1 MFKREWSSAEKLLA
15 IIVCL
20 CFGFLLS
27 SLVVGT
33 LYGYMQEGAS
43 YKFLLILSSVISFG
57 LPAFFIAKF
66 VESGRGAFSYIG
78 MTHSPDITKYA
89 LVVVFMFAIMP
100 AIELISSL
108 NALYSFPDSLSGLE
122 EYFRNADA
130 RASQATQTALVA
142 DSFPMYI
149 LNLLAIAITPASCE
163 EMFFRGILQNYF
175 AGVVK
180 NKHLTVLLTA
190 LIFSVV
196 HLQFSGLLPRFILG
210 AVIGYIYI
218 LTGSLWPSI
227 VAHATNNMLVVS
239 VAYFADVDVSQVP
252 DLGSYANPWWIAT
265 LVSGLVVAVFTVW
278 LFRKQDADE

>member
-20 CFGFLLS
+20 CLGFLLS

-33 LYGYMQEGAS
+33 LYGYMHEGAS
-43 YKFLLILSSVISFG
+43 YKLLLIISSVISFG
-57 LPAFFIAKF
+57 LPAFFVAKF
-66 VESGRGAFSYIG
+66 VESGQGAFSHIG
-78 MTHSPDITKYA
+78 MMRSPDITKYA

-100 AIELISSL
+100 AIELITSL

-130 RASQATQTALVA
+130 RAAHATQVALVA

-149 LNLLAIAITPASCE
+149 LNLVAIAITPAICE

-175 AGVVK
+175 VGVMK
-180 NKHLTVLLTA
+180 NKHWAILLTA

-196 HLQFSGLLPRFILG
+196 HLQFSGLIPRFILG
-210 AVIGYIYI
+210 AVLGYIYVM
-218 LTGSLWPSI
+218 TDSLWPSI

-239 VAYFADVDVSQVP
+239 VSFFADVDVSEVP
-252 DLGSYANPWWIAT
+252 DLGSYTNPWWIAT
-265 LVSGLVVAVFTVW
+265 LVFGLVVAVFAVW